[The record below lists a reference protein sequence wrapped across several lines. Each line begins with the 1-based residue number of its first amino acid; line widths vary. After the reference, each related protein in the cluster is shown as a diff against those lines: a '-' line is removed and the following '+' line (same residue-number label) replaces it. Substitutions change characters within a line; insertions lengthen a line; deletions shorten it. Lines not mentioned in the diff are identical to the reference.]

1 MTIKELFDKAEN
13 GTLTFTQFE
22 ELAKANNAKFADLS
36 TGAYVSKDK
45 FDNEVSS
52 REGTINKLNETI
64 KERDKDLKN
73 LKTQLTE
80 AGTDSEKLAELQ
92 TQFGNLQ
99 TQYKND
105 TDNYKSQLSKQ
116 AYEFAVKDFANSKK
130 FSSNAAKR
138 DFINSMIA
146 KELKMEGDKILG
158 ADDFVTA
165 YSTDNADAFVVE
177 KQEQEQPS
185 QPKPQFSQSV
195 NPNMQQPQQPAGD
208 NPFGFHFAQVRPKP
222 NN

>member
-13 GTLTFTQFE
+13 GTLTLEQFE
-22 ELAKANNAKFADLS
+22 ALAKEGGAKFADLS

-45 FDNEVSS
+45 FDNEVTS
-52 REGTINKLNETI
+52 REGTINKLTESL

-73 LKTQLTE
+73 LKTQLTD

-99 TQYKND
+99 TQYKTD
-105 TDNYKSQLSKQ
+105 TENYKSQLSKQ
-116 AYEFAVKDFANSKK
+116 AYEFAVKEFANSKK

-138 DFINSMIA
+138 DFVNSMIA

-177 KQEQEQPS
+177 KQEPEPIQN
-185 QPKPQFSQSV
+185 PKPQFSQSV
-195 NPNMQQPQQPAGD
+195 NPNMQQQQQPAGD
-208 NPFGFHFAQVRPKP
+208 NPFGFHFSQVRPKP